1 MLGVRARAFGIG
13 NLSSGR
19 GYLLCGCNLQ
29 QQQIHAERA
38 RRPPSWTMD
47 AAGFFFFLGGHFCRE
62 PLFLL
67 RAPPPP
73 PPPPP
78 PPNQAK
84 GGHHGQ
90 PQPHTWPWSAT
101 WYCHCHCH
109 AALAPAGLLQLE
121 HLESQVPPRP
131 KGFWCLALGR
141 EPVSNQGGGERGR
154 IRRTT
159 HHRPPEARLASQPPA
174 GSALRRQLRA
184 PVVGSASASSALIFF
199 SALDP
204 LYAVSVHK
212 PASQS
217 RTRTRS

>member
-1 MLGVRARAFGIG
+1 VHALLELATCLQAGATCFVGVIYNNNKSTRSERGGPHGPWMQLAFFFFWGG
-13 NLSSGR
+13 NFAGSRFSFCGR
-19 GYLLCGCNLQ
+19 
-29 QQQIHAERA
+29 R
-38 RRPPSWTMD
+38 RRPPPS
-47 AAGFFFFLGGHFCRE
+47 
-62 PLFLL
+62 
-67 RAPPPP
+67 
-73 PPPPP
+73 
-78 PPNQAK
+78 
-84 GGHHGQ
+84 